1 MSSQLNYVISAILG
15 AILEFYDFVLYG
27 VFAGIIANTFF
38 PAAAP
43 ATNLMT
49 TFWILAI
56 GYFMRPLGGILFGH
70 WGDKYSRRK
79 ALTASLILMGIT
91 TTAIGLLPGYQ
102 TWGIAAAG
110 ILLLLR
116 LLQGLTV
123 GGEMPGAMVLLLERG
138 EHSKRWPAVLS
149 TFSLVGAML
158 GVLLAIAAA
167 NITTSLAT
175 PQALQS
181 YAWRIP
187 FLLGILLALVGGYLR
202 LRFWQESPMVG
213 VKFPLWTLLNNHWRQ
228 LIRACLFLSMAA
240 VFTAFTT
247 VFLVPYLT
255 QYYQLPL
262 AAAAHIELYLT
273 LTTILFLL
281 LGAYSVDYLRCYRS
295 WLLYGCWGLAVVSVP
310 LFLWMQ
316 HDIAALTMGLL
327 IFTALASLVMGAEI
341 VFLGSLFNKTVRY
354 SAFGFSH
361 GLVFSVITGTSPLM
375 LNYAVRH
382 FGLIAPAVIFAASA
396 VLAALTVQ
404 VKLKPTI

>member
-1 MSSQLNYVISAILG
+1 MKSQLTYVISAILG

-38 PAAAP
+38 PAEAP
-43 ATNLMT
+43 AANLMT
-49 TFWILAI
+49 AFWILAI

-123 GGEMPGAMVLLLERG
+123 GGEMPGAMVLLLELG
-138 EHSKRWPAVLS
+138 ENSKLSRWPAVTT

-202 LRFWQESPMVG
+202 LRFWQETTIVG
-213 VKFPLWTLLNNHWRQ
+213 VKFPLATLLSNHWRQ

-255 QYYQLPL
+255 QYYHLPL
-262 AAAAHIELYLT
+262 VAAAHIELY
-273 LTTILFLL
+273 TTITTIIFLL
-281 LGAYSVDYLRCYRS
+281 LGAYSADYLRCHRA

-316 HDIAALTMGLL
+316 HSSAALTMGLL

-361 GLVFSVITGTSPLM
+361 GLVFSVITGTSPLV
-375 LNYAVRH
+375 LNYAVQH
-382 FGLIAPAVIFAASA
+382 FGLVAPAVIFAASA
-396 VLAALTVQ
+396 ALAALAVLGA
-404 VKLKPTI
+404 VYD